1 MDVFYEV
8 PQEATADGFVLSQ
21 TREAAAQRARA
32 TQVAARLGLQLVG
45 WAFAHPPRAHEVTV
59 SELEQM
65 APMQKLLNSSQA
77 RPSMGAAQGEGG
89 GWANTERVEQKVG
102 RGRGRGRGRV
112 AHMGSPSGAV
122 GPRLAPWPT
131 RSPHALTLQMR
142 CYARSSTR
150 SNL

>member
-77 RPSMGAAQGEGG
+77 RPSMGGGRLGKQRGWSRRWGEGG
-89 GWANTERVEQKVG
+89 AEGGAEWPTWALRAALWAPALP
-102 RGRGRGRGRV
+102 RGRRA
-112 AHMGSPSGAV
+112 AH
-122 GPRLAPWPT
+122 T
-131 RSPHALTLQMR
+131 H
-142 CYARSSTR
+142 
-150 SNL
+150 